1 MESEGGKSRKK
12 KKKLFFALSPSPLSR
27 TLPLPPPRKLQLPAR
42 TVAGLPLFHA
52 MQASL
57 RLPSQGL
64 TQVRRGRSGPSA
76 GGGRSS
82 ICLREK
88 SCLLPFDSLVL
99 NLRPSLFVSE
109 KKTVNQ
115 RTSSTRSS
123 RKSTRAQAVS
133 APTSAPAS
141 ATQVSFLCV
150 LIERVFFRRFLTML
164 KMAVSSSLAI
174 SDAFETHVDG

>member
-1 MESEGGKSRKK
+1 MEREGGKSRKK

-99 NLRPSLFVSE
+99 NLRPSLFLSE
-109 KKTVNQ
+109 KKNCSAAHLLHSLVEEEHP
-115 RTSSTRSS
+115 RSGRFGADVGPCLGDAGEFFVCFDRASFFSSIFDDVEDGRVQLS
-123 RKSTRAQAVS
+123 RYQ
-133 APTSAPAS
+133 
-141 ATQVSFLCV
+141 
-150 LIERVFFRRFLTML
+150 
-164 KMAVSSSLAI
+164 
-174 SDAFETHVDG
+174 